1 MGRHPVYIWNVEG
14 YDVDRIREVVGA
26 SMDGMSLRVGR
37 RVLVKPNAVISH
49 PTLFPHAFT
58 RPEFL
63 DGVLGAIDRRVSSD
77 TMEIAVG
84 ERCGITIPTR
94 FAFINAG
101 YGPVIEKHQ
110 ARTYYFEEEPAVEV
124 RLRRKG
130 RLRDAIYT
138 PEPMTR
144 TDFLVNCPKFK
155 SHPWTGVTFALKN
168 FIGIQDDAHRL
179 VDHDFA
185 LDEKIADLQE
195 IVSPSLIAIDAVIGG
210 TGRML
215 VPEPV
220 TLDLVICGV
229 NPVAVDATCCRI
241 AGIEP
246 ESIDHVRICS
256 ERGIGPLDERDIELR
271 GDVELEEARERAK
284 PIKNPMIQVSRFF
297 EATSLTAKAGP
308 PPDEKGSDYCWGGC
322 PGCVQ
327 ESIDIHKAFT
337 PDVYERIRPLTL
349 VYGDCRGMDIT
360 TRPGERVMFFGD
372 CVRFDGKI
380 NGRKVVIESTY
391 VERHRKDTH
400 SIHGEDLVQ
409 KTIKS
414 YLTAFASWHR
424 DWVHVR
430 GCPVSVAE
438 HVLMMSI
445 FGWIKNVYFD
455 RRVVFLYLGTWML
468 SSGIQIGKWLTGRL
482 GRKRLPA
489 DTGSR

>member
-14 YDVDRIREVVGA
+14 YDVDRIREVVGR
-26 SMDGMSLRVGR
+26 SMDEMGLRLGK
-37 RVLVKPNAVISH
+37 RVLVKHNTVISH
-49 PTLFPHAFT
+49 PTLFRHAFT
-58 RPEFL
+58 RSEFL
-63 DGVLGAIDRRVSSD
+63 DGVLGALTSRVSSE

-94 FAFINAG
+94 FAFRNAG
-101 YGPVIEKHQ
+101 YLPVIEKHQ
-110 ARTYYFEEEPAVEV
+110 AKTYYFEEERPTEV
-124 RLRRKG
+124 RLRGKE

-138 PEPMTR
+138 PEPMVR

-185 LDEKIADLQE
+185 LNEKIADLQE

-210 TGRML
+210 MGRML

-220 TLDLVICGV
+220 TLNLVICGV

-241 AGIEP
+241 AGIDP

-256 ERGIGPLDERDIELR
+256 ERGLGPLDEASIDVR
-271 GDVELEEARERAK
+271 GDVELEEAQDRARA
-284 PIKNPMIQVSRFF
+284 ITNPMTPVSRFF
-297 EATSLTAKAGP
+297 EATSLKARAGP

-327 ESIDIHKAFT
+327 EAIDIHKAFT
-337 PDVYERIRPLTL
+337 PDVYQRIQPMHL
-349 VYGDCRGMDIT
+349 VYGDCRGQDIT
-360 TRPGERVMFFGD
+360 TRRGERVMFFGD

-380 NGRKVVIESTY
+380 NGKRVVIESSY

-400 SIHGEDLVQ
+400 TIRAEDLVH

-414 YLTAFASWHR
+414 YVTAFLAWPRS
-424 DWVHVR
+424 WVHVK

-438 HVLMMSI
+438 HVLMMAI
-445 FGWIKNVYFD
+445 FGRIKNVYFD
-455 RRVVFLYLGTWML
+455 PRVVFMFGWTWLVSNGVRLGR
-468 SSGIQIGKWLTGRL
+468 WLTGRL

-489 DTGSR
+489 RSH